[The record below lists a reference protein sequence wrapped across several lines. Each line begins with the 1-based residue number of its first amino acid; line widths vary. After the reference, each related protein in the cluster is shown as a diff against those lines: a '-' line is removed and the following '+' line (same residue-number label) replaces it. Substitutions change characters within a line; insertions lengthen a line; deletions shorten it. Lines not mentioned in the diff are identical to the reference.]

1 MGEKNNTEMTN
12 SESAVKYYTLEEIKQ
27 HSSSKDVWLIIH
39 EKVYDITKFLEEHPG
54 GEEVLMEQAA
64 ADATENFEDVGHSTD
79 AREMLKQYF
88 IGELHPDDRK
98 KDSSKG
104 VLITTSSSQSSMWTN
119 WLIPALAA
127 VVMGLMYHYYTL
139 DSKSS

>member
-1 MGEKNNTEMTN
+1 MKEENNTEVIN
-12 SESAVKYYTLEEIKQ
+12 SESPVKYYTLEEITR
-27 HSSSKDVWLIIH
+27 HNSSKDVWIIIH
-39 EKVYDITKFLEEHPG
+39 EKVYDVTRFLEEHPG
-54 GEEVLMEQAA
+54 GEEVLLEQAA

-119 WLIPALAA
+119 WLIPALAV
-127 VVMGLMYHYYTL
+127 VVMGVMYRYYTL

>member
-1 MGEKNNTEMTN
+1 MKEEKNTEVINTEST
-12 SESAVKYYTLEEIKQ
+12 VKYYTLEEIKR
-27 HSSSKDVWLIIH
+27 HSSSKDVWIIIH
-39 EKVYDITKFLEEHPG
+39 EKVYDITSFLEEHPG

-98 KDSSKG
+98 KDSSKD

-119 WLIPALAA
+119 WLIPAVAA

>member
-1 MGEKNNTEMTN
+1 MGINRNTRTI
-12 SESAVKYYTLEEIKQ
+12 AD
-27 HSSSKDVWLIIH
+27 HSIASNGNGNINDLYK
-39 EKVYDITKFLEEHPG
+39 HPG
-54 GEEVLMEQAA
+54 GEEVLLEQAA

-127 VVMGLMYHYYTL
+127 AVMGLMYHYYTL